1 MKNKKSLI
9 KYLIEAL
16 LIVFSVL
23 LALLLNE
30 YRENLK
36 QKKVIRKN
44 LQSIE
49 EEMRS
54 NLSVINDWIPY
65 HQQVLINIERA
76 IESDSIQNL
85 LITDRGF
92 DIFQIAP
99 KGIFQNNMSQTAW
112 NVGQGNGI
120 ISSLDYETVY
130 LLSKTYDLQENSVK
144 RSIEEIL
151 RELFSKEA
159 IQSSNVKETLI
170 LLYTKFKILGELEV
184 SLKGSIETSLK
195 QLPGK
200 SP

>member
-65 HQQVLINIERA
+65 HQQVLNNIERA

-99 KGIFQNNMSQTAW
+99 KGIFQNTMSQTAW
-112 NVGQGNGI
+112 NVGQGSGI
-120 ISSLDYETVY
+120 IGNLDYETVY

-195 QLPGK
+195 QLQGK